1 MFSLLLAQ
9 FVLVVG
15 TAFLVPTDWR
25 LPALLMTAV
34 GLIFGALILGAVAF
48 WLDYRADNKP
58 FPWIAVLAGLV
69 LVVAGAIVFSWLD
82 RTIGPW
88 YWLWIVLP
96 ALLVGHFIRYLIDKR
111 RLQREIA
118 GAARKEADRDA

>member
-1 MFSLLLAQ
+1 
-9 FVLVVG
+9 
-15 TAFLVPTDWR
+15 
-25 LPALLMTAV
+25 MTAV